1 MFIIIWFLCRIMFGN
16 PKSNY
21 GSLNYEYELNEHVN
35 EKIHENHDYKNLNND
50 ESVRE
55 INKIGVKKIN
65 SEDRFD
71 LNLPGK

>member
-1 MFIIIWFLCRIMFGN
+1 MFGN

-21 GSLNYEYELNEHVN
+21 GSLNYEYELNEN
-35 EKIHENHDYKNLNND
+35 YDYKNLNND
-50 ESVRE
+50 ESLRE